1 MIELAKWWATIKI
14 SWIRQTTYRINFLLL
29 VLAPAL
35 VSYFIKYSLWSSIYS
50 GDETKLIAGY
60 TLKTMLAYQS
70 FSLIVGL
77 LGQGSN
83 SMNLSD
89 EIRRGKIST
98 YLIYPFNFWE
108 YHTASFFA
116 FQGIQ
121 IFISA
126 FTIILLKITGLIYFA
141 SYQSLITGILFTL
154 YVSLFWFA
162 LQYLIGLVAFWLEE
176 TWMIRVIIMI
186 ISSFLSG
193 AYLPLEIFP
202 EKLVAFLEYT
212 PFPYLSYY
220 PIRLMMGEDLS
231 IIKGVSILSTW
242 LVIILFF
249 NHLTWKK
256 GMKLY
261 TAAGM

>member
-1 MIELAKWWATIKI
+1 
-14 SWIRQTTYRINFLLL
+14 
-29 VLAPAL
+29 
-35 VSYFIKYSLWSSIYS
+35 
-50 GDETKLIAGY
+50 
-60 TLKTMLAYQS
+60 MLAYQS
-70 FSLIVGL
+70 FGLIVAL

-83 SMNLSD
+83 SMNLSE

-108 YHTASFFA
+108 YHTASFLA

-121 IFISA
+121 IFISFVTLVLLGFA
-126 FTIILLKITGLIYFA
+126 GLVNIINFHALLI
-141 SYQSLITGILFTL
+141 GIIFTL
-154 YVSLFWFA
+154 YVSIFWFA
-162 LQYLIGLVAFWLEE
+162 LQYLIGLAAFWLEE
-176 TWMIRVIIMI
+176 TWMIRVIMMI

-202 EKLVAFLEYT
+202 TKLVAILEYT

-231 IIKGVSILSTW
+231 IIKGISILSSW
-242 LVIILFF
+242 LVIILFL

-256 GMKLY
+256 GMRLY

>member
-35 VSYFIKYSLWSSIYS
+35 VTFFIKYSLWSSIYN

-60 TLKTMLAYQS
+60 TFKTMLAYQS

-108 YHTASFFA
+108 YHTASFLA

-121 IFISA
+121 IFITA
-126 FTIILLKITGLIYFA
+126 VTLALLKIAGFIYFTT
-141 SYQSLITGILFTL
+141 YQSLIAGIIFTL

-162 LQYLIGLVAFWLEE
+162 LQYLVGLIAFWLEE
-176 TWMIRVIIMI
+176 TWMIRVIMMI

-202 EKLVAFLEYT
+202 TKLVAILEYT

-220 PIRLMMGEDLS
+220 PIRLMMGENLS
-231 IIKGVSILSTW
+231 ILKGASILTAW
-242 LVIILFF
+242 LLVILYL

-256 GMKLY
+256 GMRLY